1 MCGEVVCAC
10 TRACGRARV
19 CWEEGYDAYM
29 RGCARACVYLTWSTV
44 PPSSLTR
51 KARPTPTQ
59 PYSNTA
65 AKNSPLSVNSP
76 TDRSGPGSP
85 AGPHG
90 SWFTAATLP
99 PCPAAGVQARSGRW

>member
-1 MCGEVVCAC
+1 MHTCVG
-10 TRACGRARV
+10 
-19 CWEEGYDAYM
+19 
-29 RGCARACVYLTWSTV
+29 ARACVYLTWSTV

-76 TDRSGPGSP
+76 TDHSGPGSP

-99 PCPAAGVQARSGRW
+99 PCPAAGVQAKSGR